1 MKKKSKIFSVLVA
14 LFIVATSLSSCTK
27 SFCSVRDKAS
37 MLAALDVVEEG
48 KVTQTETI
56 NEGAKQEGYLLPSD
70 EFLAAWEVK
79 INDYANALI
88 ESSSK
93 LSSSN
98 EQDVAYAKAIAKFA
112 GNYTIGANL
121 TEIDFSKD
129 KLWQNY
135 DAWMKEITYEVGIDK
150 SPDQNYIDYYK
161 KQFELKINGKQTCIS
176 PTDAYISGI
185 NLEGKSWKEAF
196 NIGLIEGLLVYPVSW
211 LIYTF
216 SNAFG
221 GNGWGQLLAILMVTL
236 IVRAILILCTFRSTL
251 SQQRMT
257 ALQPELEKISA
268 KYPNAATNPYE
279 KQRMGQ
285 EQMAL
290 YKKYHINP
298 FSMIIVMLFQ
308 FPIFIAVWSAMT
320 GSAVLMDGVLFA
332 NQKFALSLAANTGSA
347 LGKFNWVAILLFIV
361 MSVLQFLSM
370 KIPQWLQKRRTKN
383 VAKLQKNPTQ
393 DKNQR
398 TMNMVS
404 YMMVIMIIFMGLQL
418 PIAMTFYWTVTAL
431 IGIAQSVITQAIVA
445 KNSNKKE
452 KKKTVK
458 YVKK

>member
-1 MKKKSKIFSVLVA
+1 
-14 LFIVATSLSSCTK
+14 
-27 SFCSVRDKAS
+27 
-37 MLAALDVVEEG
+37 
-48 KVTQTETI
+48 
-56 NEGAKQEGYLLPSD
+56 
-70 EFLAAWEVK
+70 
-79 INDYANALI
+79 
-88 ESSSK
+88 
-93 LSSSN
+93 
-98 EQDVAYAKAIAKFA
+98 
-112 GNYTIGANL
+112 
-121 TEIDFSKD
+121 
-129 KLWQNY
+129 
-135 DAWMKEITYEVGIDK
+135 
-150 SPDQNYIDYYK
+150 
-161 KQFELKINGKQTCIS
+161 
-176 PTDAYISGI
+176 
-185 NLEGKSWKEAF
+185 
-196 NIGLIEGLLVYPVSW
+196 
-211 LIYTF
+211 
-216 SNAFG
+216 
-221 GNGWGQLLAILMVTL
+221 
-236 IVRAILILCTFRSTL
+236 
-251 SQQRMT
+251 
-257 ALQPELEKISA
+257 
-268 KYPNAATNPYE
+268 
-279 KQRMGQ
+279 
-285 EQMAL
+285 MAL

>member
-1 MKKKSKIFSVLVA
+1 M
-14 LFIVATSLSSCTK
+14 
-27 SFCSVRDKAS
+27 
-37 MLAALDVVEEG
+37 
-48 KVTQTETI
+48 
-56 NEGAKQEGYLLPSD
+56 
-70 EFLAAWEVK
+70 
-79 INDYANALI
+79 
-88 ESSSK
+88 
-93 LSSSN
+93 
-98 EQDVAYAKAIAKFA
+98 
-112 GNYTIGANL
+112 
-121 TEIDFSKD
+121 
-129 KLWQNY
+129 
-135 DAWMKEITYEVGIDK
+135 
-150 SPDQNYIDYYK
+150 
-161 KQFELKINGKQTCIS
+161 
-176 PTDAYISGI
+176 
-185 NLEGKSWKEAF
+185 
-196 NIGLIEGLLVYPVSW
+196 
-211 LIYTF
+211 
-216 SNAFG
+216 
-221 GNGWGQLLAILMVTL
+221 
-236 IVRAILILCTFRSTL
+236 ILCTFRSTL

-431 IGIAQSVITQAIVA
+431 IGIAQSVITQAIVV